1 MSTTG
6 ECFSVTAPTSIAT
19 NPWFYPQDR
28 AVISASSGGNLA
40 GSVSFKLFA
49 SSADC
54 TANGTTGL
62 LYQEGPDSVSGAS
75 PQTVDTSNSS
85 YRVTSSTAGNLYW
98 RVTYTSTNAA
108 QTDSSSVC
116 VENIG
121 ATITADGTV
130 TFP

>member
-1 MSTTG
+1 
-6 ECFSVTAPTSIAT
+6 VTAPTSIAT

-28 AVISASSGGNLA
+28 AVISASSGGDLA
-40 GSVSFKLFA
+40 GSVSFKLYDNLA
-49 SSADC
+49 NC
-54 TANGTTGL
+54 NANGDTVGTGGL
-62 LYQEGPDSVSGAS
+62 LFKEGPDAVSGAS

-85 YRVTSSTAGNLYW
+85 YRVTSSTASSLYW

-121 ATITADGTV
+121 ATITPDGTV